1 LKDWPIDER
10 ATLTNMA
17 VEAGGFTGI
26 IEPDE
31 VTLEYLT
38 RMRGLDAEE
47 IRRGFLRSDADAE
60 YAARF
65 EIDLF
70 TVRPMVATPG
80 DPRNGLPISELKET
94 VKIDIAY
101 GGSCT
106 GGKMA
111 DMDMYAAVLRRAVEQ
126 GKRVAPGVH
135 LYLQFGSQKIKE
147 YARSRGYIELFE
159 RAGAELIDPSCGA
172 CINAGPGASKSAD
185 NVTVSAQNRNFPGR
199 SGPGKVYLA
208 SPFVVA
214 ASAIAG
220 HIVEPDEFL
229 KDRVEEL
236 AVA

>member
-1 LKDWPIDER
+1 
-10 ATLTNMA
+10 
-17 VEAGGFTGI
+17 
-26 IEPDE
+26 
-31 VTLEYLT
+31 
-38 RMRGLDAEE
+38 MRGLSEEE
-47 IRRGFLRSDADAE
+47 IRRGFLGSDPDAE
-60 YAARF
+60 YAASF
-65 EIDLF
+65 EIDLSE
-70 TVRPMVATPG
+70 VRPMVATPG
-80 DPRNGLPISELKET
+80 DPRNGVAVADLSEP

-126 GKRVAPGVH
+126 GRRVAPGVH

-147 YARSRGYIELFE
+147 YARARGYIEIFE

-172 CINAGPGASKSAD
+172 CINAGPGASR
-185 NVTVSAQNRNFPGR
+185 NPEQVTVSAQNRNFPGR

-220 HIVEPDEFL
+220 HIIEPEEFL
-229 KDRVEEL
+229 KESEAEL
-236 AVA
+236 VGA